1 MEGIRGF
8 SKGMCAT
15 LGKGVYQ
22 YATSG
27 TYIEPECKARRNG
40 FHFVEYAPDCLG
52 YYGLG
57 KGNRYFLIN
66 AGGDINE
73 EQGQV
78 CSCTEMTL
86 LKELNMEQFVIKIM
100 EYMVRNPRMDWE
112 RNITMC
118 QIARD
123 RATAEQKGAI
133 AIARG
138 VHPKVTAVKGS
149 YLGLVRE
156 NERGMIVYAM
166 PVKAEKDGIY
176 TINEK
181 NELEVVDK

>member
-8 SKGMCAT
+8 NKNMCAT

-27 TYIEPECKARRNG
+27 TYIEAECKARCNG

-73 EQGQV
+73 EQGIV

-86 LKELNMEQFVIKIM
+86 LQELTMEQFVIKTM

-112 RNITMC
+112 RGINMC

-123 RATAEQKGAI
+123 IAAAEQKGAI

-138 VHPKVTAVKGS
+138 VHPEATAVKGS

-166 PVKAEKDGIY
+166 SVKAEKDGIY

>member
-8 SKGMCAT
+8 DKNMCAT
-15 LGKGVYQ
+15 LGNGVYQ

-27 TYIEPECKARRNG
+27 IYIEPECKARCNG

-73 EQGQV
+73 EQGEV

-86 LKELNMEQFVIKIM
+86 LQELNMDQFVIKTL
-100 EYMVRNPRMDWE
+100 EYMVKNPRMDWE
-112 RNITMC
+112 RERWML

-123 RATAEQKGAI
+123 KAEADVSGAI

-138 VHPKVTAVKGS
+138 IHPEVRGVKGS
-149 YLGLVRE
+149 HLGLILE
-156 NERGMIVYAM
+156 NEQGEIISALGFRA
-166 PVKAEKDGIY
+166 KDKKIY
-176 TINEK
+176 TLTVDHR
-181 NELEVVDK
+181 LEVVDK

>member
-8 SKGMCAT
+8 NKNMCAT

-27 TYIEPECKARRNG
+27 TYIEPECKASCNG

-86 LKELNMEQFVIKIM
+86 LKELNMEQFVIKTM

-112 RNITMC
+112 RNSASAQSARKSFRERIWSMFMEKEKQNTMTGWN
-118 QIARD
+118 AR
-123 RATAEQKGAI
+123 T
-133 AIARG
+133 
-138 VHPKVTAVKGS
+138 VP
-149 YLGLVRE
+149 
-156 NERGMIVYAM
+156 
-166 PVKAEKDGIY
+166 EKDC
-176 TINEK
+176 
-181 NELEVVDK
+181 

>member
-8 SKGMCAT
+8 DKNMRAV
-15 LGKGVYQ
+15 LGNGVYQ

-27 TYIEPECKARRNG
+27 TYIEPECKARCNG

-86 LKELNMEQFVIKIM
+86 LKELNMDQFVIKTL
-100 EYMVRNPRMDWE
+100 EYMVRNPRMDWQRE
-112 RNITMC
+112 RWML

-123 RATAEQKGAI
+123 RATAEQAGAI

-138 VHPKVTAVKGS
+138 VHPKVQGVKGS
-149 YLGLVRE
+149 HLGLVLE
-156 NERGMIVYAM
+156 NEWGEIISAIGFQ
-166 PVKAEKDGIY
+166 AKDDRIY
-176 TINEK
+176 TLTVNHR
-181 NELEVVDK
+181 LEVVDK

>member
-8 SKGMCAT
+8 NKNMCAT
-15 LGKGVYQ
+15 LGKGVYR
-22 YATSG
+22 YTTSG
-27 TYIEPECKARRNG
+27 TYIEPECKARCNG

-86 LKELNMEQFVIKIM
+86 LKELNMEQFVIKTM

-123 RATAEQKGAI
+123 IAAAERSLLWGT
-133 AIARG
+133 G
-138 VHPKVTAVKGS
+138 
-149 YLGLVRE
+149 LGWQNYRKNIWHSGQAE
-156 NERGMIVYAM
+156 NQSDPAGQWR
-166 PVKAEKDGIY
+166 
-176 TINEK
+176 
-181 NELEVVDK
+181 

>member
-8 SKGMCAT
+8 DKNMCAT

-27 TYIEPECKARRNG
+27 TYIEPECKARCNG

-86 LKELNMEQFVIKIM
+86 LKELNMEQFVIKTM

-112 RNITMC
+112 RNSASAQSARKSFRERIWSMFMEKEKQNTMTGWN
-118 QIARD
+118 AR
-123 RATAEQKGAI
+123 TA
-133 AIARG
+133 
-138 VHPKVTAVKGS
+138 P
-149 YLGLVRE
+149 
-156 NERGMIVYAM
+156 
-166 PVKAEKDGIY
+166 EKDC
-176 TINEK
+176 
-181 NELEVVDK
+181 

>member
-8 SKGMCAT
+8 NKDMCAT
-15 LGKGVYQ
+15 LGNGVYQ

-27 TYIEPECKARRNG
+27 TYIEAECKARHNG
-40 FHFVEYAPDCLG
+40 FHFVEYAPDCLW

-57 KGNRYFLIN
+57 RGNRYFLIN

-86 LKELNMEQFVIKIM
+86 VQELTMEQFVIKTM

-112 RNITMC
+112 RDMRMC
-118 QIARD
+118 QIAKD
-123 RATAEQKGAI
+123 RAAAGQEGAI

>member
-8 SKGMCAT
+8 NKDMCAV
-15 LGKGVYQ
+15 LGNGVYQ

-27 TYIEPECKARRNG
+27 TYIEPECKARHNG
-40 FHFVEYAPDCLG
+40 FHFVEYAPDCLEF
-52 YYGLG
+52 YGLRN
-57 KGNRYFLIN
+57 GNRYFLIN

-73 EQGQV
+73 EQGKV

-86 LKELNMEQFVIKIM
+86 VQELTMEQFVIKTM

-112 RNITMC
+112 RDIHMC

-123 RATAEQKGAI
+123 IAAAGETGSI

-138 VHPKVTAVKGS
+138 VHPEVSAVKGS

-166 PVKAEKDGIY
+166 PVNAEKDGIY

>member
-8 SKGMCAT
+8 NKDMCAV
-15 LGKGVYQ
+15 LGNGVYQ

-27 TYIEPECKARRNG
+27 TYIEPECKARHNG
-40 FHFVEYAPDCLG
+40 FHFVEYAPDCLEF
-52 YYGLG
+52 YGLRN
-57 KGNRYFLIN
+57 GNRYFLIN

-73 EQGQV
+73 EQGKV

-86 LKELNMEQFVIKIM
+86 VQELTMEQFVIKTM

-112 RNITMC
+112 REIRMC

-123 RATAEQKGAI
+123 KAVAERAGAI

-138 VHPKVTAVKGS
+138 VHPEVAAVKGS
-149 YLGLVRE
+149 YLGLVQE
-156 NERGMIVYAM
+156 NWRGMIIDAKA
-166 PVKAEKDGIY
+166 VKAEKTGIY
-176 TINEK
+176 RINK
-181 NELEVVDK
+181 KHELEVVDK